1 MLNNEAYTS
10 SNNTCSEDDLK
21 RGIQGADPTISTAE
35 PTLFFKYGK
44 SL

>member
-1 MLNNEAYTS
+1 MLNDEVY

-21 RGIQGADPTISTAE
+21 RGTQSADPTISPAE
-35 PTLFFKYGK
+35 PGLFFKYGK